1 MSFVYRRDP
10 ILQINVQVSDPK
22 PCKSAVPSYMKITN
36 WLENKPRGIGRGQF
50 FSQAEGSYRVN
61 REDNSAFKPTKK
73 VYSVIPPY
81 SYEKPEGT
89 KKIVVPN
96 SRDPILNPDKDSKI
110 SGKKIKNTAFATS
123 GRLSYENSMDSGIKQ
138 ETL

>member
-1 MSFVYRRDP
+1 MSIVYRRDP
-10 ILQINVQVSDPK
+10 ILQINVQVSEPK

-36 WLENKPRGIGRGQF
+36 WLENKPKGIGRGQF

-61 REDNSAFKPTKK
+61 REENFVFKPTKK
-73 VYSVIPPY
+73 VYAVIPPY

-96 SRDPILNPDKDSKI
+96 TRDPILNPDKDQNI
-110 SGKKIKNTAFATS
+110 SGKKIKNLAFASS
-123 GRLSYENSMDSGIKQ
+123 GHLSYDYSLGSSNKQ